1 MGNKPVKQEREA
13 MSPSAPNRPEFLL
26 KIVPPLDHAY
36 VRWLARDLERIHGFT
51 PRNCRAVTPP
61 DHYVEYMRSHGWL
74 DVNLDD
80 PDLAHLFP
88 NLKKVSRKRLS
99 CDVLPLPELTKVSRK
114 CFPRITT
121 VNGNALCIDPQP
133 IPNDH
138 TSLCQSLVH
147 DLLRRGLLSSA
158 QQVVRRFIASSPTVH
173 DAISAVEFAS
183 ASGMDLGPGIS
194 GELIRK
200 LVDLGHP
207 LSAHEFYHDLVV
219 ARGIEP
225 DSNIVNSLV
234 ICLAKLGKLDDAVK
248 LFDRHIG
255 SGDCVV
261 SNAACSTI
269 LKGFYEQDKF
279 VEAFDYFVRISDA
292 NVKLGMWTYNVLID
306 GLCQQGYVGEAIE
319 VLDIMCRITGLP
331 PTLHMLKTLFYGLC
345 KRGWSIEA
353 EWIFEE
359 MEAQGFFVDKVM
371 YTSLMNAYGK
381 DKKMKMALRVYFRML
396 KNGYDPDICTCN
408 TLIYGFSKMGLFD
421 KAWVLYNLMN
431 DLGIQPNEVTYSIMI
446 HNYCKKGKLDCAMSL
461 LNSMAPCN
469 LTPCVHCYTPIMVT
483 LYKLNRCLEV
493 DEWCER
499 MLESGIVPDH
509 VLFFVLMKNKPKGL
523 GFQLQLCLLMLQA
536 IAKNGCGLDCSSL
549 TNSDKI
555 NSTLAL
561 EQEIELLLR
570 EIARSDL
577 NLGNVAGGIY
587 VSALCEGGKT
597 EAALDCLENMVNAGC
612 VPLLFTF
619 NSLIK
624 RLFQDGLSE
633 DVKSLIEIMQNW
645 GISPNLETYLIMVNE
660 YCKQEDLAL
669 AFGILEQME
678 EMGLK
683 PNVAI
688 YDCIIACLSQQRRIS
703 EAETLFCRMLENG
716 VDPDEVAYMTM
727 INAYARNGKGVK
739 ALHLF
744 EMMIKNDI
752 QPSSY
757 SYTALVAGNKRFSIE
772 AHAENKR
779 TGFMPNLYLYNV
791 TVSGF
796 CWVNLIEDAY
806 HQLRLMQE
814 EALLPNEVTFTIL
827 IGAHGRAGEIDR
839 AIGLF
844 NRMNADGCSTSGRCT
859 YNTFLKSLCR
869 SGRELDALSL
879 VHTTSKRGF
888 FPNRLA
894 YEKSHHYFCAGHMSI
909 PAFRIFE

>member
-1 MGNKPVKQEREA
+1 MIKRRLFCHALSFKPKKGPIT
-13 MSPSAPNRPEFLL
+13 S
-26 KIVPPLDHAY
+26 
-36 VRWLARDLERIHGFT
+36 T
-51 PRNCRAVTPP
+51 CAV
-61 DHYVEYMRSHGWL
+61 SL
-74 DVNLDD
+74 
-80 PDLAHLFP
+80 
-88 NLKKVSRKRLS
+88 
-99 CDVLPLPELTKVSRK
+99 
-114 CFPRITT
+114 
-121 VNGNALCIDPQP
+121 DPQP

-147 DLLRRGLLSSA
+147 DLLGRGLLSSA
-158 QQVVRRFIASSPTVH
+158 QQVVQRLIASSPTVH
-173 DAISAVEFAS
+173 DAIFAVEFAS

-194 GELIRK
+194 GELMKK

-207 LSAHEFYHDLVV
+207 LLAHEFYHDRVV
-219 ARGIEP
+219 AGGIVP
-225 DSNIVNSLV
+225 DSNIVNSLAT
-234 ICLAKLGKLDDAVK
+234 CLAKLGKLDDAVK
-248 LFDRHIG
+248 LFDRLIG
-255 SGDCVV
+255 SGDCVAR
-261 SNAACSTI
+261 NAACSTI
-269 LKGFYEQDKF
+269 LKGYYEQDKF

-292 NVKLGMWTYNVLID
+292 NVKLGMWAYNVLID

-381 DKKMKMALRVYFRML
+381 DRKMKMAMRVYFRML

-408 TLIYGFSKMGLFD
+408 TLINGFSKMGLFD

-469 LTPCVHCYTPIMVT
+469 LTPCVHCYTPIMVA
-483 LYKLNRCLEV
+483 LYKQNRCFEV

-499 MLESGIVPDH
+499 MLESGVVPDH

-523 GFQLQLCLLMLQA
+523 GIELQLCLLMLQA
-536 IAKNGCGLDCSSL
+536 IAKNGCGLDCSS
-549 TNSDKI
+549 TINSDKI

-561 EQEIELLLR
+561 EQEIELLLKK
-570 EIARSDL
+570 IARSDL

-597 EAALDCLENMVNAGC
+597 EAALACLENMVIEGC
-612 VPLLFTF
+612 APLLFTF

-660 YCKQEDLAL
+660 YCKQENLAL

-703 EAETLFCRMLENG
+703 EAETLFRRMLENG
-716 VDPDEVAYMTM
+716 VDPDEVTYMTM

-744 EMMIKNDI
+744 EMMIENAV
-752 QPSSY
+752 QPNSY
-757 SYTALVAGNKRFSIE
+757 SYTALTEGNKRLGIE
-772 AHAENKR
+772 AHGEDKR
-779 TGFMPNLYLYNV
+779 TGFMPNLYLYNAI
-791 TVSGF
+791 VSGF
-796 CWVNLIEDAY
+796 CWVNLIEDAC

-814 EALLPNEVTFTIL
+814 VSGFCLQ
-827 IGAHGRAGEIDR
+827 EIPLSS
-839 AIGLF
+839 IK
-844 NRMNADGCSTSGRCT
+844 S
-859 YNTFLKSLCR
+859 KSLAAVPVLWVFTVRFSSICR
-869 SGRELDALSL
+869 LDLVFSGACID
-879 VHTTSKRGF
+879 
-888 FPNRLA
+888 
-894 YEKSHHYFCAGHMSI
+894 
-909 PAFRIFE
+909 